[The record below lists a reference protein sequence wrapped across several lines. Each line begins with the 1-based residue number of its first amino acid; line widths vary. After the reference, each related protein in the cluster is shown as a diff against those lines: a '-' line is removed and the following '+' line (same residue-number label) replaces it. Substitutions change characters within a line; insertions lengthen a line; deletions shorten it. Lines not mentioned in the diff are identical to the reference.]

1 MLAYKQVGGRVE
13 KYLRPLL
20 LILFLFSIALFY
32 RQGGGEYLNLKS
44 IQSQL
49 HYIQRLYTNDPLKIV
64 LSIFFGIVLLASLS
78 IPGSIVL
85 TLLSGAILHPL
96 MGTILVCT
104 ATTSGAVIAF
114 LFARFVFKDFVK
126 RKFHRQYHSFNRK
139 MKEEGNNYLFTLRI
153 IPASPY
159 VVINLVMGITPMR
172 VTTFAF
178 ITFVGMFP
186 GTFIYVYAGR
196 KFAELESVRG
206 ILSPP
211 IIISLVSLSFL
222 PYAWRYILGIRKRAW
237 PINKE
242 AIMQNDHHHRN
253 SLYSISGVEFEG
265 EDMARM
271 KEHHGPLDEKIKEE
285 ASHRLKTHLELKA
298 HDIDVEV
305 EDGTVFLKGAVS
317 DPVLKRMAHEC
328 VEGIKGV
335 TEIVNQL
342 SLANR

>member
-1 MLAYKQVGGRVE
+1 MQ
-13 KYLRPLL
+13 KYFRPLL
-20 LILFLFSIALFY
+20 LILFLVSIALFY
-32 RQGGGEYLNLKS
+32 RQGGSEYLNLKY
-44 IQSQL
+44 IQGQL
-49 HYIQRLYTNDPLKIV
+49 HYIQGLYAKNPLKVV
-64 LSIFFGIVLLASLS
+64 LAIYFGIVLLASLS

-85 TLLSGAILHPL
+85 TLLTGAILHPL
-96 MGTILVCT
+96 TGTFLVCT

-114 LFARFVFKDFVK
+114 LFARIVFEDFVK
-126 RKFHRQYHSFNRK
+126 RKFFRQYLSFNRK
-139 MKEEGNNYLFTLRI
+139 MQEEGNNFLFTLRI

-172 VTTFAF
+172 ISTFAL

-186 GTFIYVYAGR
+186 GTFIYVYAGK

-211 IIISLVSLSFL
+211 IIISLILLSLL
-222 PYAWRYILGIRKRAW
+222 PYAWRYFLRIRKRAW

-242 AIMQNDHHHRN
+242 AVMQNDHHHRF
-253 SLYSISGVEFEG
+253 YSISGVEFEG

-298 HDIDVEV
+298 HDINVEV

-342 SLANR
+342 SLADR